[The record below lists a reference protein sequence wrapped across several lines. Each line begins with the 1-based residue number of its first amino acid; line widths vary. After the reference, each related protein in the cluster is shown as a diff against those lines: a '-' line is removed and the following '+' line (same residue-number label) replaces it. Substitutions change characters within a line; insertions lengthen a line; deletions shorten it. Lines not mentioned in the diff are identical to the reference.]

1 MGRVDVYQGN
11 LTWQQAENNNEVLIH
26 CMQARRR
33 YSRTKLT
40 VFPYSQHVLSGGRF
54 VPTDCRAQSRVAVII
69 PYRNREE
76 QLKLF
81 LNHIH
86 PILSRQQLIYGI
98 YVVGQV
104 NVLHSLGRQLV
115 KEVMYDVF

>member
-1 MGRVDVYQGN
+1 M
-11 LTWQQAENNNEVLIH
+11 
-26 CMQARRR
+26 
-33 YSRTKLT
+33 
-40 VFPYSQHVLSGGRF
+40 LSGGRF

-86 PILSRQQLIYGI
+86 PILSRQQLMYGI

-104 NVLHSLGRQLV
+104 NRHTQTNVHIEDDLR
-115 KEVMYDVF
+115 KEKNFTYFYVIM